1 MAAPIDFYFDFSSPY
16 GYFASCRIDD
26 IAARHGR
33 EVLWRPYLMGVV
45 MKTTGALPLVDRPL
59 IRDYAKRDVARSAR
73 RYGIPFEMP
82 SPFPVATVGAC
93 RAFYWVADR
102 DPGEARELAHA
113 LYRAYF
119 AEGRNV
125 GDNDVVVDVCASLG
139 HERDAVQAGI
149 ADPAVKERLRQET
162 DGAIERGVFGS
173 PFVIV
178 DGEPFWGNDRL
189 DDVGRWL
196 ETGGW

>member
-16 GYFASCRIDD
+16 GYFASCRIEEL
-26 IAARHGR
+26 AARHGR

-59 IRDYAKRDVARSAR
+59 IRDYAAHDIPRTARL
-73 RYGIPFEMP
+73 YGIPFTMP
-82 SPFPVATVGAC
+82 KPFPVATVGAC

-102 DPGEARELAHA
+102 DPGQARDLAHA
-113 LYRAYF
+113 LYSAYF
-119 AEGRNV
+119 AHGRNI
-125 GDNDVVVDVCASLG
+125 GDNAVVADVAAELG
-139 HERDAVQAGI
+139 HERGALEAGMN
-149 ADPAVKERLRQET
+149 DPAIKERLRQET
-162 DGAIERGVFGS
+162 DGAIGRGVFGS

-178 DGEPFWGNDRL
+178 DGEAFWGSDRL
-189 DDVGRWL
+189 DQVARWL